1 MAAMVRATAFAS
13 SEGISFRGAKG
24 DSDPH
29 ARKDAPVAS
38 SPTQDQR
45 HSLSAMFGS
54 LTWPLVLGLAATGGF
69 YGLIFRG
76 PLHHP
81 LVMRYFAGHPINM
94 IETALFFIGLAALVL
109 KLFELV
115 GEFSASGSVSLGDA
129 PGNQPPAK
137 AAEWLE
143 IIRALPERARDSHLG
158 RRLSEAL
165 ETVQRAGSADKLP
178 DELKYLSEMAGGRAQ
193 DSYSLV
199 RIVIWATPMLGF
211 LGTVVGITD
220 ALGDL
225 GRELS
230 TTSGADAGGS
240 LNTAMQGL
248 LAGLYVAFDTT
259 AIALCFSIALMF
271 VQFMLDRGESQL
283 LEQIDQ
289 QASRELAGRF
299 ETTGASSDP
308 NVQLMQ
314 RLSQGVLKTTEQL
327 VERQAQL
334 WQQSIGAA
342 HEQWQRTSRQ
352 TTEQM
357 QTALTA
363 ALSQSLTQLAAQL
376 AKSEQVYSEQC
387 SARWEQW
394 QTALSQNA
402 RVLHAQ
408 QQEMVKQGE
417 MMTQVI
423 RASGEVVQ
431 LENALNANLA
441 ALAGSKNFED
451 TVMSLAAAIH
461 LLTTRLGH
469 SAESQPIELRTPQVR
484 GRAA

>member
-1 MAAMVRATAFAS
+1 MAGKGSRTFA
-13 SEGISFRGAKG
+13 ERKCGIVQNE
-24 DSDPH
+24 
-29 ARKDAPVAS
+29 RKDAPVAS
-38 SPTQDQR
+38 SPSKR
-45 HSLSAMFGS
+45 PSPSLGAMFRS
-54 LTWPLVLGLAATGGF
+54 LTWPLVLGLVATGGF
-69 YGLIFRG
+69 YGLVYRG

-81 LVMRYFAGHPINM
+81 LVLRYFAGHPINI
-94 IETALFFIGLAALVL
+94 IETALFFIGVAALVL
-109 KLFELV
+109 KLLELL
-115 GEFSASGSVSLGDA
+115 GEFSVVGTVQLSESPGS
-129 PGNQPPAK
+129 QPPAK

-143 IIRALPERARDSHLG
+143 EIRALPQRVRNSVVG
-158 RRLSEAL
+158 RRLGEAL
-165 ETVQRAGSADKLP
+165 ETVQRAGSADKLD
-178 DELKYLSEMAGGRAQ
+178 DELKYLSDLAAGRAH

-199 RIVIWATPMLGF
+199 RIIIWATPMLGF

-230 TTSGADAGGS
+230 TSSGADPGGS
-240 LNTAMQGL
+240 LNTAMEGL

-283 LEQIDQ
+283 LEIVDQ
-289 QASRELAGRF
+289 TASQELAGRF
-299 ETTGASSDP
+299 ETTGAASDP
-308 NVQLMQ
+308 NVQVMQ
-314 RLSQGVLKTTEQL
+314 RLAQAVLKSSEQL

-334 WQQSIGAA
+334 WQQSIATA
-342 HEQWQRTSRQ
+342 HDQWQRVSRQ

-357 QTALTA
+357 QTALTG
-363 ALSQSLTQLAAQL
+363 ALGQSLQQLAVQL
-376 AKSEQVYSEQC
+376 GKSEQAFSEQC
-387 SARWEQW
+387 TARWEQW

-417 MMTQVI
+417 MMAQVI
-423 RASGEVVQ
+423 RASGEVIQ
-431 LENALNANLA
+431 LEHSLNANLA
-441 ALAGSKNFED
+441 ALAGAKNFED

-469 SAESQPIELRTPQVR
+469 PHEGQHIELRPPQVR